1 MVGSDLDT
9 NKVDGCVTTDVQHSY
24 LRHMIDSIMSETS
37 SSFAATF
44 IQGSLQEGGERRNTD
59 LEMSLAH
66 EPMVSGTRESAVQN
80 SCAAS
85 AMEWSIQLEK
95 GLRSSK
101 PGAPAQAILQLGRHL
116 EQWSRELES
125 DKSGIAPNVIS
136 GVVPGEARLFANAIL
151 LRLAGAFKG
160 GDKEIKVSVV
170 KAFSNE
176 RRHRNG
182 QKHRECKGLLSK
194 ERVANH
200 LELLNQ
206 VRYVF
211 QNGDSESKELAL
223 ILLGCWAEF
232 AHDNAQIRY
241 LILSSLVSSDPHVA
255 KAACFA
261 AGCFSEISDDFAL
274 ITLHMVYNMMSL
286 STVSLP
292 VKLAAAQVVPKLRS
306 TFENIY
312 KAYQAG
318 VRFLSSILDE
328 DVLVA
333 VLSSLTELS
342 SLYSP
347 IAEIQVNFLISFLK
361 RETTSRVQEAILRCL
376 QFLFQKGL
384 CQYPAEYLSSI
395 TQQYNHNFTFN

>member
-1 MVGSDLDT
+1 MVGTNLET
-9 NKVDGCVTTDVQHSY
+9 NKVDGSATTDGQHSY
-24 LRHMIDSIMSETS
+24 LRHVIDSIMSETT
-37 SSFAATF
+37 SSFATTL
-44 IQGSLQEGGERRNTD
+44 IQGSLQEAGERRNND

-66 EPMVSGTRESAVQN
+66 EPMGTRESAVRK

-85 AMEWSIQLEK
+85 AMEWSIELEK

-101 PGAPAQAILQLGRHL
+101 PGAPAQAILQLGPHL

-125 DKSGIAPNVIS
+125 DESGIAPNAVS
-136 GVVPGEARLFANAIL
+136 GVVPGEVRLFANAIL
-151 LRLAGAFKG
+151 LRLAEAFRG

-170 KAFSNE
+170 KAFLTE
-176 RRHRNG
+176 RKHQAG
-182 QKHRECKGLLSK
+182 QKHRKCKGLLSK
-194 ERVANH
+194 ERVANP
-200 LELLNQ
+200 LELLKR

-232 AHDNAQIRY
+232 AHYNAQIRY
-241 LILSSLVSSDPHVA
+241 LILSSLVSPDACVA

-274 ITLHMVYNMMSL
+274 ITMHMVYNMMSL
-286 STVSLP
+286 STVSLL

-318 VRFLSSILDE
+318 VGFVSNIFDE

-333 VLSSLTELS
+333 MLSSLTELCSLS
-342 SLYSP
+342 SLL
-347 IAEIQVNFLISFLK
+347 AEIQVNFLISFLK
-361 RETTSRVQEAILRCL
+361 RETTLRVQEAILRCL
-376 QFLFQKGL
+376 RFLLQKGL
-384 CQYPAEYLSSI
+384 CQYPAEHLSSI
-395 TQQYNHNFTFN
+395 AQQYNHNFTFN